1 MSQQSRPDQ
10 GWLPILGVSL
20 PLIIIF
26 LSVLSVP
33 LAAAQKMGLTP
44 TQTTSWIFAI
54 YALPGLAGLWLAL
67 RYRQPLIL
75 TGNIFTILFI
85 ASLGVQLPYRQVIG
99 GFVVAGAL
107 VLAVGWLGLTGRLRE
122 WVPAPVVF
130 GVLTGAVVPFV
141 ADVFTSLGQAP
152 LLVGATALAFFLG
165 RRYAEPR
172 IPAILPAL
180 LAGLGVAALGGSF
193 GSLPGGVSLLL
204 PQVTEPSI
212 TLQGI
217 LTVAPV
223 VVVLVTLQANLP
235 SQIFLE
241 TKGYRV
247 PSRLID
253 IVSGLGTLL
262 GSLLGPTGVSLS
274 LPATALIGGEE
285 AGPLSGRYRSVYI
298 VGGAAILT
306 GALAS
311 LAAILP
317 QVIPSALLLA
327 LAGLAVLDVLVNAI
341 TEITRG
347 PLVLGPILAFTIAV
361 SEISLLGLGP
371 FFWALAFGTAVSFL
385 LERDGIRRL
394 SESESVSKS
403 TEPPTSIDAEAQG

>member
-1 MSQQSRPDQ
+1 MAQQSRSDQ

-33 LAAAQKMGLTP
+33 LAAAQRMGLTP
-44 TQTTSWIFAI
+44 NQTTSWIFAI
-54 YALPGLAGLWLAL
+54 YALPGLADLWLAL

-75 TGNIFTILFI
+75 TGNIFAILFI
-85 ASLGVQLPYRQVIG
+85 ASLGDQLPYSQVIG
-99 GFVVAGAL
+99 GFVVAGAI
-107 VLAVGWLGLTGRLRE
+107 VLAVGWLGITGRLSE
-122 WVPAPVVF
+122 WIPAPVVF

-141 ADVFTSLGQAP
+141 AEVFTSLGQAP

-165 RRYAEPR
+165 RRYVEPR
-172 IPAILPAL
+172 VPAILPAL
-180 LAGLGVAALGGSF
+180 IAGLGVAGLSGSF
-193 GSLPGGVSLLL
+193 GELASRVSLPL
-204 PQVTEPSI
+204 PQVTAPSI
-212 TLQGI
+212 TLEGI

-223 VVVLVTLQANLP
+223 VAILITLQANLP

-241 TKGYRV
+241 TEGYRV

-274 LPATALIGGEE
+274 LPATALIGGKE
-285 AGPLSGRYRSVYI
+285 AGPLRGRYRSVLI

-311 LAAILP
+311 VAANLP

-327 LAGLAVLDVLVNAI
+327 LAGLAVLDVLVNAV

-347 PLVLGPILAFTIAV
+347 PLVLGPVLAFTIAV
-361 SEISLLGLGP
+361 SDISLLGLGP
-371 FFWALAFGTAVSFL
+371 FFWALAFGTSVSFL

-394 SESESVSKS
+394 TETESLAK
-403 TEPPTSIDAEAQG
+403 PPQPATSGDADSQG

>member
-1 MSQQSRPDQ
+1 MAQQSRSDQ

-33 LAAAQKMGLTP
+33 LAAAQRMGLTP
-44 TQTTSWIFAI
+44 NQTTSWIFAI
-54 YALPGLAGLWLAL
+54 YALPGLADLWLAL

-75 TGNIFTILFI
+75 TGNIFAILFI
-85 ASLGVQLPYRQVIG
+85 ASLGDQLPYSQVIG
-99 GFVVAGAL
+99 GFVVAGAI
-107 VLAVGWLGLTGRLRE
+107 VLAVGWLGITGRLSE
-122 WVPAPVVF
+122 WIPAPVVF

-141 ADVFTSLGQAP
+141 AEVFTSLGQAP

-165 RRYAEPR
+165 RRYVEPR
-172 IPAILPAL
+172 VPAILPAL
-180 LAGLGVAALGGSF
+180 IAGLGVAGLSGSF
-193 GSLPGGVSLLL
+193 GELASRVSLPL
-204 PQVTEPSI
+204 PQVTAPSI
-212 TLQGI
+212 TLEGI

-223 VVVLVTLQANLP
+223 VAVLITLQANLP

-241 TKGYRV
+241 TEGYRV

-274 LPATALIGGEE
+274 LPATALIGGKE
-285 AGPLSGRYRSVYI
+285 AGPLRGRYRSVLI

-311 LAAILP
+311 VAANLP

-327 LAGLAVLDVLVNAI
+327 LAGLAVLDVLVNAV

-347 PLVLGPILAFTIAV
+347 PLVLGPVLAFTIAV
-361 SEISLLGLGP
+361 SDISLLGLGP
-371 FFWALAFGTAVSFL
+371 FFWALAFGTSVSFL
-385 LERDGIRRL
+385 LEPDGIRRL
-394 SESESVSKS
+394 TETESLAK
-403 TEPPTSIDAEAQG
+403 PPQPATSGDADSQG